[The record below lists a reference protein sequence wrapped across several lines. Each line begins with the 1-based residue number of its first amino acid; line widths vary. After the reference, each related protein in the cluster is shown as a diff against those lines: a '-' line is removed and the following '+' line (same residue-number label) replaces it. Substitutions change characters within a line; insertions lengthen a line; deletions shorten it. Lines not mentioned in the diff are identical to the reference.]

1 MMECHEPPLYI
12 RAGAHLLRRSEHYP
26 YPASV
31 HRIEEQLLGCVRLGV
46 MDKCDL
52 VGGDTGFDK
61 LRTNV
66 VVNVESFR
74 IGRRKVAEDQLSR
87 ALTLSRLP
95 NLDDAGN
102 GAINLSLRLR
112 LGCRIDQAHVE

>member
-1 MMECHEPPLYI
+1 MMKCHEPPLNI

-31 HRIEEQLLGCVRLGV
+31 HRIKEQLLGCVRLGV
-46 MDKCDL
+46 MDKRDL
-52 VGGDTGFDK
+52 VGGDPRFDK
-61 LRTNV
+61 LRTDI
-66 VVNVESFR
+66 VVNIESFR

-87 ALTLSRLP
+87 ALALSRLP

-102 GAINLSLRLR
+102 GEIDLSLEFRF
-112 LGCRIDQAHVE
+112 GVRIDQ